1 MDKRNLK
8 LVPGRNPGESPDPVP
23 GTDSATVS
31 TASLAMPGTSRAA
44 AILPLELVDVGLVSG
59 DVALLKEINLAFGG
73 DRTSVILGPNGAGKT
88 LLLRICHGL
97 LSPTTGKVR
106 WRDPDLAMHP
116 AAQGMVF
123 QKPVVLRRSVEDNI
137 RFALKACRVE
147 RALHAGRL
155 AHALEASGLG
165 PLAGR
170 RAMHL
175 SGGERQRLSL
185 ARCLAVQHRVL
196 FLDEPTAHLD
206 PAATRRVEEMIALIH
221 EDGTRVIMV
230 THDIGQARRLA
241 DEIVFMHRG
250 EVLESGPATD
260 FFARPGT
267 AEAAAYLRGD
277 LIW

>member
-1 MDKRNLK
+1 MGKRSLK
-8 LVPGRNPGESPDPVP
+8 VVPGRGGDRPSPDP
-23 GTDSATVS
+23 GAHAASTTSAT
-31 TASLAMPGTSRAA
+31 PGASRAA
-44 AILPLELVDVGLVSG
+44 AVLPLELVDVGLVSG
-59 DVALLKEINLAFGG
+59 GDSLLKDINLSFGG

-106 WRDPDLAMHP
+106 WRDPELAMRP
-116 AAQGMVF
+116 DSQGMVF

-137 RFALKACRVE
+137 RFALRACRIE

-155 AHALEASGLG
+155 SHALEASGLA

-206 PAATRRVEEMIALIH
+206 PAATRRVEEVVSLIRD
-221 EDGTRVIMV
+221 EGTRVIMV

-241 DEIVFMHRG
+241 DEVVFMHRG
-250 EVLESGPATD
+250 EVLESGPAAE
-260 FFARPGT
+260 FFTGPGT
-267 AEAAAYLRGD
+267 GQAAAYLAGD
-277 LIW
+277 LLW

>member
-8 LVPGRNPGESPDPVP
+8 LVPGRNPVGGPIPAL
-23 GTDSATVS
+23 GTDHVAGSS
-31 TASLAMPGTSRAA
+31 MSSAMPGTSRAA
-44 AILPLELVDVGLVSG
+44 AVLPLELVDVGLVSG
-59 DVALLKEINLAFGG
+59 DVTLLKEINLAFDG
-73 DRTSVILGPNGAGKT
+73 DRASVILGPNGAGKT

-97 LSPTTGKVR
+97 LLPTSGNVR
-106 WRDPDLAMHP
+106 WRNPGLAKHP
-116 AAQGMVF
+116 ASQGMVF

-137 RFALKACRVE
+137 RFALKACRIE
-147 RALHAGRL
+147 RALHSVRL
-155 AHALEASGLG
+155 SHGLEASGLG

-206 PAATRRVEEMIALIH
+206 PAATRRVEEMISLIR

-250 EVLESGPATD
+250 EVLESGPASD
-260 FFARPGT
+260 FFNRPGT
-267 AEAAAYLRGD
+267 AEASAYLRGE